1 MPQHTTP
8 ISYSLYRAM
17 FWLHKDTTNDEMHC
31 KYFHCQNSSLYLCPR
46 VPQFFY
52 CCLSRETPLN
62 LQALLISQEKVKFC
76 KICMQWKPADLA
88 CFTCFN
94 GSIYPHVQGFT
105 AFGGGK
111 SPQLRSVCPPTG
123 KVMRRFCL
131 LPKMPASCPRNALVY
146 LQCDFYGNFYL
157 RPG

>member
-1 MPQHTTP
+1 MSTCATIFLLLSEQGNTPQPAGT
-8 ISYSLYRAM
+8 AD
-17 FWLHKDTTNDEMHC
+17 F
-31 KYFHCQNSSLYLCPR
+31 
-46 VPQFFY
+46 
-52 CCLSRETPLN
+52 SREG
-62 LQALLISQEKVKFC
+62 
-76 KICMQWKPADLA
+76 KILHNMQWKPAHLA
-88 CFTCFN
+88 GFTCFN

-146 LQCDFYGNFYL
+146 LQCTCSITL
-157 RPG
+157 RSFTVCVLFERSVRYYRVSFISFPLRFLMIYEGRPRANLF